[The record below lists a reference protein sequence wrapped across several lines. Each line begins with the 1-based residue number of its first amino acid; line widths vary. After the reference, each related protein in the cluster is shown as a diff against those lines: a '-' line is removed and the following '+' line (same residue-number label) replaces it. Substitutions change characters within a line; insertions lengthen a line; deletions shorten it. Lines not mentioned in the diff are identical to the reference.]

1 MFENRNRQRKKN
13 IVIVFVALVLLIAFG
28 FGYYL
33 NYGGEDNISKKANSN
48 SDSTGYRI
56 PDSIRNPSIADDII
70 TNVDAQTPEEQN
82 ANAGLNNFITPNTK
96 VIFKTYFTLCGHML
110 DKDPDSM
117 DALINLT
124 EGELKLKY
132 ADWKVNEF
140 SQQQV
145 ILSREI
151 QTYCPRHYIIGIKD
165 GYIAIYVYDSDGKKV
180 LYDETEISIS
190 TLTAEDQRNLKYG
203 IIADS
208 EDELQ
213 QKLEGFSE

>member
-13 IVIVFVALVLLIAFG
+13 IGLVIVALFFFIAFG

-33 NYGGEDNISKKANSN
+33 NYDENDNISNNTINSG
-48 SDSTGYRI
+48 DTADYRI
-56 PDSIRNPSIADDII
+56 PDSIRNPY
-70 TNVDAQTPEEQN
+70 TTVDAEAPEDQSTN
-82 ANAGLNNFITPNTK
+82 ASTDNFITPSTK

-110 DKDPDSM
+110 DKDPENMED
-117 DALINLT
+117 LINLS
-124 EGELKLKY
+124 EEELKLKFT
-132 ADWKVNEF
+132 DWKVNEF
-140 SQQQV
+140 SKQQV

-151 QTYCPRHYIIGIKD
+151 STYCPRHYIIGVKD
-165 GYIAIYVYDSDGKKV
+165 GYIAIYVYDAEGKKI
-180 LYDETEISIS
+180 LYEETEISIS
-190 TLTAEDQRNLKYG
+190 TLTAEDQKNLEYG

>member
-13 IVIVFVALVLLIAFG
+13 IGLVIVALIFFIAFS

-33 NYGGEDNISKKANSN
+33 NYGGNDNIDKKMTY
-48 SDSTGYRI
+48 SDDTSDYRI
-56 PDSIRNPSIADDII
+56 PDSIRNPSAAGDII
-70 TNVDAQTPEEQN
+70 TNVDAQEVQST
-82 ANAGLNNFITPNTK
+82 NAGTDSFITSSTK

-110 DKDPDSM
+110 DKDPINMED
-117 DALINLT
+117 LINLS

-132 ADWKVNEF
+132 PDWRVNEF
-140 SQQQV
+140 SRQQV

-151 QTYCPRHYIIGIKD
+151 STYCPRHYIIGVKD
-165 GYIAIYVYDSDGKKV
+165 EYIAIYVYDSEGKKV
-180 LYDETEISIS
+180 LYEETEISIS
-190 TLTAEDQRNLKYG
+190 TLTAEDQKNLEYG
-203 IIADS
+203 IVADS

>member
-1 MFENRNRQRKKN
+1 MFENRNKQRKKN
-13 IVIVFVALVLLIAFG
+13 IGLVIVALIFFIAFS

-33 NYGGEDNISKKANSN
+33 NYGGNDNIDKKTTYSGDT
-48 SDSTGYRI
+48 SDYRI
-56 PDSIRNPSIADDII
+56 PDSIRNPY
-70 TNVDAQTPEEQN
+70 TTVDAEAPEDQSTN
-82 ANAGLNNFITPNTK
+82 ASTDNFITPSTK

-110 DKDPDSM
+110 DKDPTNMED
-117 DALINLT
+117 LINLS

-132 ADWKVNEF
+132 PDWRVNEF
-140 SQQQV
+140 SQRQV

-151 QTYCPRHYIIGIKD
+151 STYCPRHYIIGIKD
-165 GYIAIYVYDSDGKKV
+165 GYIAIYVYDPEGKKV
-180 LYDETEISIS
+180 LYEETEISIS
-190 TLTAEDQRNLKYG
+190 TLTAEDQKNLEYG